1 VKRALILAEGKLKD
15 SGLRA
20 LCTDY
25 FKRCGRTLSV
35 EEREVRDLTAL
46 RAAIPERRTLV
57 VLDERG
63 KQLTSREF
71 AALLRR
77 WVEMPSMPVVFVIGG
92 ADGFDE
98 ELRAQADLVLALGR
112 MTFAHRLVRVMLAEQ
127 LYRAVSILQGSP
139 YHREG

>member
-1 VKRALILAEGKLKD
+1 MKRALILAEGKLKD